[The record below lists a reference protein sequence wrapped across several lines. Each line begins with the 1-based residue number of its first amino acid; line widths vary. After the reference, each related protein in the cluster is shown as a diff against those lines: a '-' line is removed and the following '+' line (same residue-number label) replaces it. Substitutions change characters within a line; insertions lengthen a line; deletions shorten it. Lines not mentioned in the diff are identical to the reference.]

1 MLQIK
6 QRIQIEISLILS
18 QNERK
23 PKKNIIYVIENI
35 KLMVENEI
43 QIKSGTKVS
52 VNLSPKI
59 R

>member
-23 PKKNIIYVIENI
+23 PKKNIIYVIANI